1 MKLKQLIF
9 SEFKVI
15 MKITL
20 TSFLEIKLIKIGK
33 VILDKIKLKKAKEFK
48 IFKEIYRGNK
58 INHSYQT
65 L

>member
-33 VILDKIKLKKAKEFK
+33 VILDKIKLKKAK
-48 IFKEIYRGNK
+48 
-58 INHSYQT
+58 
-65 L
+65 